1 MSWVAAAEVPDE
13 ADKLDL
19 HVGYSILPK
28 VYPSFGKLPFVE
40 GQKRPLLSRLHSGGS
55 MALSSPSMR
64 SP

>member
-1 MSWVAAAEVPDE
+1 
-13 ADKLDL
+13 
-19 HVGYSILPK
+19 LPK